1 MRYNRKTYANLTQG
15 SSLRRRLLFLLAPAV
30 FIVSPHEAAANMPSP
45 DTCNFT
51 EKIYFKLSSSDIDP
65 DFGGNTGHMERMRRF
80 LEGRD
85 SLESLKITVTG
96 SASPEGEREYNRHLA
111 KSRAKALVNLIGSHG
126 AEGFVYTITAAPA
139 MTIQAEGPES
149 LRFAELSAQYLKGCR
164 HDSLCQICNRHD
176 AATLTA
182 DEPEQKHTA
191 AADVVGS
198 HTVPTTSITS
208 DRVTAVATDAVSESS
223 PTRIF
228 FTTNLLYDAL
238 LTPNIG
244 VGIYLGK
251 RMTLFAD
258 WMHAWWDNRSRRR
271 YWRIYGGDLELRMQL
286 GGGRADNPLS
296 GHRLGVYASIVTY
309 DFQFGRSHTGVM
321 GDKYN
326 YAAGLS
332 YGYSLPIGRRLSLD
346 FALGVGYAWGKYMKQ
361 HLEDDHDVW
370 LSTHTR
376 RWFGPTRAEISL
388 VWLVGAGNI
397 NARKAKKGG
406 RL

>member
-65 DFGGNTGHMERMRRF
+65 DFGGNTGRLERIWRF

-85 SLESLKITVTG
+85 SLQSLRITVTG
-96 SASPEGEREYNRHLA
+96 SASPEGEPDYNRRLA
-111 KSRAKALVNLIGSHG
+111 RRRAKALRDILDSREG
-126 AEGFVYTITAAPA
+126 AGTVYSLFSSPAAPHTPDA
-139 MTIQAEGPES
+139 PES
-149 LRFAELSAQYLKGCR
+149 LRFAEMNASYIVAVRL
-164 HDSLCQICNRHD
+164 DSVCGKCSRHD
-176 AATLTA
+176 AERLTA
-182 DEPEQKHTA
+182 DEPELKQTDASEVFESYAPA
-191 AADVVGS
+191 A
-198 HTVPTTSITS
+198 PTTSS
-208 DRVTAVATDAVSESS
+208 AQPAPAVDAARESR
-223 PTRIF
+223 PVRIF

-258 WMHAWWDNRSRRR
+258 WMHAWWDNRDRRR

-321 GDKYN
+321 ADKFN
-326 YAAGLS
+326 YAAGVS
-332 YGYSLPIGRRLSLD
+332 YGYSLPINRRLSLD